1 MIAFSHHRS
10 TPILITVFCLTFAG
24 CQHKPIF
31 IAPPLAPVAVSVPP
45 PTHHDNGEP
54 ISEPGPE
61 PEPSANAPVET
72 PPQKPRR
79 PKRPASKPVTTPVVA
94 PPTQPQ
100 IASTEPPS
108 EPSAI
113 GQLTLGGEVNSAAR
127 QQTQD
132 LIKSTQQRVDGLSQ
146 DIQNKH
152 TDQVKQVRYFLKQ
165 AGDAFKTGDTE
176 GAKTLANK
184 ARILLDDIQ
193 R

>member
-1 MIAFSHHRS
+1 MIASSSRRS
-10 TPILITVFCLTFAG
+10 TSFLITVVCFTFAG
-24 CQHKPIF
+24 CQHKPVF
-31 IAPPLAPVAVSVPP
+31 IAPPLAPVTVSVPP
-45 PTHHDNGEP
+45 PTHRDDGEP
-54 ISEPGPE
+54 ISEPVE
-61 PEPSANAPVET
+61 PEPSSNIPAET

-79 PKRPASKPVTTPVVA
+79 VKKPVSKPAATPVVV

-100 IASTEPPS
+100 VASTEPAPEAS
-108 EPSAI
+108 II

-132 LIKSTQQRVDGLSQ
+132 LIKTTQQRVDGLSQ

-152 TDQVKQVRYFLKQ
+152 PDQVKQVRYFLKQ
-165 AGDAFKTGDTE
+165 AVDAFKTGDIE